1 VLGDSSP
8 DASDLKSVVSL
19 VEVEKDHAQI
29 EEAILKAIGLIG
41 GVGRYVNKGNKVL
54 IKPNFCADKLSS
66 SGVTTNLKIVDG
78 LIKLVLEAGGSPIIG
93 EGSIYP
99 LSTSKVFEKL
109 GVYELGTKYGIDVVD
124 LNEDEIA
131 EVSVPNPLILE
142 TVRIAKTA
150 LTCDKII
157 SVAKLKMHE
166 IVKVSLSLKN
176 MKGVLPGIEKHVTH
190 RKGLEK
196 AIADLCS
203 IIRPTMAV
211 IDGIVGSAGATAL
224 MVKPV
229 ESNLI
234 LAGNDPV
241 AVDAIASYIMGFNP
255 SEISVLKYAS
265 MKGLGTANIK
275 NINVKGEELEN
286 LRLKITPLFSK
297 EKFKDRFF
305 RYFQLKI
312 NKLFYKTAYPI
323 TRILPKDYPTMYC
336 VGDVKISLDRNAC
349 TKCGRCVLVCP
360 NDAVL
365 LKKGYPRINVGACS
379 GCLYCIE
386 ACSSGAISSL

>member
-19 VEVEKDHAQI
+19 VEVEKDHAEI
-29 EEAILKAIGLIG
+29 EEAITKAIGLIG
-41 GVGRYVNKGNKVL
+41 GVGRYVNKGDKVL
-54 IKPNFCADKLSS
+54 VKPNFCTAKLSS
-66 SGVTTNLKIVDG
+66 SGVTTNLEIVDG
-78 LIKLVLEAGGSPIIG
+78 LVKLVLEVGGSPIIG

-99 LSTSKVFEKL
+99 FSTSRVFEKL
-109 GVYELGTKYGIDVVD
+109 GAYELGTKYGIDVVD

-131 EVSVPNPLILE
+131 EVSVPNPLVLKSI
-142 TVRIAKTA
+142 RIAKTA

-203 IIRPTMAV
+203 IIKPTLAV
-211 IDGIVGSAGATAL
+211 IDGIVGGAGATSL
-224 MVKPV
+224 MGKPV
-229 ESNLI
+229 GSNLI

-241 AVDAIASYIMGFNP
+241 AVDAVASYIMGFNP
-255 SEISVLKYAS
+255 GEIGVLKYAS
-265 MKGLGTANIK
+265 MKGVGTANIQ
-275 NINVKGEELEN
+275 NIKVRGEELEN
-286 LRLKITPLFSK
+286 LRLKIAPLFSK
-297 EKFKDRFF
+297 QKFKDRLF
-305 RYFQLKI
+305 RYFQRKI
-312 NKLFYKTAYPI
+312 DNMFYRTTYPI
-323 TRILPKDYPTMYC
+323 TRILPKAYPTMYC
-336 VGDVKISLDRNAC
+336 IGDLKISFDRNAC

-360 NDAVL
+360 NGAIFL
-365 LKKGYPRINVGACS
+365 EKGYPKINVAACKS
-379 GCLYCIE
+379 CLYCIE
-386 ACSSGAISSL
+386 ACSFGALSSL

>member
-1 VLGDSSP
+1 VLGDSSSHV
-8 DASDLKSVVSL
+8 SDLKSVVSL
-19 VEVEKDHAQI
+19 VEVEKGHAEI
-29 EEAILKAIGLIG
+29 EEATIEAIGLIG
-41 GVGRYVNKGNKVL
+41 GIGRYVNKGDKVL
-54 IKPNFCADKLSS
+54 IKPNFCTAKLSS

-78 LIKLVLEAGGSPIIG
+78 LIKLVLEVGGSPIIG

-109 GVYELGTKYGIDVVD
+109 GVYELGTKYGVDVMD

-131 EVSVPNPLILE
+131 EVSVPNSLILE
-142 TVRIAKTA
+142 TIRIAKTA

-203 IIRPTMAV
+203 IIKPTMAV
-211 IDGIVGSAGATAL
+211 IDGIEGGAGATAL
-224 MVKPV
+224 MGKPV

-241 AVDAIASYIMGFNP
+241 AVDAIASYIMGFNT
-255 SEISVLKYAS
+255 SEIGVLKYAS
-265 MKGLGTANIK
+265 IKGVGTANIQ

-286 LRLKITPLFSK
+286 LRLKIAPLFSK

-305 RYFQLKI
+305 RYFQRKI
-312 NKLFYKTAYPI
+312 NNVFYKAACPI
-323 TRILPKDYPTMYC
+323 TRILPKVYPTMYC
-336 VGDVKISLDRNAC
+336 VGDLKISFDRNAC
-349 TKCGRCVLVCP
+349 NKCGRCVLVCP
-360 NDAVL
+360 NGAVFL
-365 LKKGYPRINVGACS
+365 EKGYPRINVGACKS
-379 GCLYCIE
+379 CLYCIE
-386 ACSSGAISSL
+386 ACSSEALSSL